1 MLSPQPIAGR
11 CLRHPCPGSAAR
23 AGGRPAARAAAVG
36 AAVPVAAAL
45 AGALL
50 VWGAGPLPPAGAI
63 PRLDLKPY
71 PAPAAGE
78 RRWVVQLP
86 GVLPPTRDPGI
97 SPHPEDW
104 RVELIVGRSLQV
116 DCNQYRF
123 SGRLRSQP
131 VAGTDLRI
139 VRVSDVTPVAS
150 TRMACPPGEPRRTAF
165 VPMGSKPFVVPYN
178 ASRPIVLYAPKD
190 LELRWRLW
198 KAERQQWPA
207 REL

>member
-1 MLSPQPIAGR
+1 MPSLQPIAGR
-11 CLRHPCPGSAAR
+11 CLRHPFPGSAAR

-36 AAVPVAAAL
+36 VAIPVATAL

-50 VWGAGPLPPAGAI
+50 ALGTGPLLPAGAI
-63 PRLDLKPY
+63 PRLDLKSY
-71 PAPAAGE
+71 PAPVAGE

-86 GVLPPTRDPGI
+86 GILPPPRDPAL
-97 SPHPEDW
+97 SAHPEDW
-104 RVELIVGRSLQV
+104 RVELIVGRSLEV

-165 VPMGSKPFVVPYN
+165 VPMGNKPFVVPYN